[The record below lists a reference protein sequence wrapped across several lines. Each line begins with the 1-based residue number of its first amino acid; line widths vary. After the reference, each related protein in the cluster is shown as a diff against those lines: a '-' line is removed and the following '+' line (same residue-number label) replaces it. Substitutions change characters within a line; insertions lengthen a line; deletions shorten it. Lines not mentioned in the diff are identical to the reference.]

1 MGSSPAP
8 YIPKTFLEYN
18 TALINYLVAQ
28 GSRLTN
34 FNPNSRIST
43 ILRAIATILAE
54 GDVRTLNGF
63 RYSIR
68 EGIYNAFGFS
78 RLPGNKATGFV
89 RIENTGI
96 TEDITFSVFTLDL
109 FGLVF
114 ESVTQVVLHVNQ
126 PYVEVELRAKEP
138 GTDFNIRRLSIDT
151 AEGLGS
157 LNIPIPANV
166 RIWNT
171 ADFGG
176 GTNIETEESRL
187 KRFRDFI
194 VSLGRSTPLGI
205 YNAVSSIPGIAG
217 VQLSTNVNPL
227 SGAFEI
233 GWINI
238 YVSDGTSNPP
248 TELLNLV
255 RRTIEGDLN
264 DPENYPGYAAAG
276 TYVYVAPVP
285 VLGITVEF
293 ELEIIASSQLVDNEA
308 LNTAY
313 NALILYLNTLP
324 VGFDVL
330 LEQVRATIL
339 KSHADFYKVN
349 IQSFYGKLASDP
361 VPSPIPTLADIS
373 VPDTC
378 LPRTGGTSGGQILGT
393 LIRTEPT

>member
-1 MGSSPAP
+1 MGSPAP

-43 ILRAIATILAE
+43 IIRAIATILSE
-54 GDVRTLNGF
+54 GDIRTLNGF

-68 EGIYNAFGFS
+68 EGVYNAFGFS
-78 RLPGNKATGFV
+78 RLPGNLSSGFV
-89 RIENTGI
+89 RIENNGI
-96 TEDITFSVFTLDL
+96 VEPLSIPIFSLDL
-109 FGLVF
+109 FGLGF
-114 ESVTQVVLHVNQ
+114 ESVAPVNLQVNQ
-126 PYVEVELRAKEP
+126 PYVEVELRATKP
-138 GTDFNIRRLSIDT
+138 GTDYNIRRLSIDT

-157 LNIPIPANV
+157 LSIPLPSNV
-166 RIWNT
+166 RLWNT

-176 GTNIETEESRL
+176 GTNFETEESRL
-187 KRFRDFI
+187 RRFRDFI

-205 YNAVSSIPGIAG
+205 YNAASSIPGVAG

-227 SGAFEI
+227 SGNFEI

-248 TELLNLV
+248 PELLNLV
-255 RRTIEGDLN
+255 RKTIEGDLD
-264 DPENYPGYAAAG
+264 DPENFPGYAAAG

-293 ELEIIASSQLVDNEA
+293 ELEILNDSQLTNTDA
-308 LNTAY
+308 LNTAT

-330 LEQVRATIL
+330 LEQVIATIL
-339 KSHADFYKVN
+339 KSHPDFYRVN
-349 IQSFYGKLASDP
+349 IQSFFGKLANDP
-361 VPSPIPTLADIS
+361 IPSPLPSPIDIS
-373 VPDTC
+373 VPDTY
-378 LPRTGGTSGGQILGT
+378 LPRTGGTSGGQVNGT
-393 LIRTEPT
+393 IVRTEPT

>member
-18 TALINYLVAQ
+18 TALVNYLVAQ

-43 ILRAIATILAE
+43 ILRAIATILSE
-54 GDVRTLNGF
+54 GDIRTLNGF
-63 RYSIR
+63 RYAIR
-68 EGIYNAFGFS
+68 EGVYNAFGFS

-96 TEDITFSVFTLDL
+96 SENLSLPIFTLDL

-114 ESVTQVVLHVNQ
+114 ESINPLELQVTQ
-126 PYVEVELRAKEP
+126 PYIEVELRAKEP
-138 GTDFNIRRLSIDT
+138 GNDYNIRRLSIDT
-151 AEGLGS
+151 AEGLGT
-157 LNIPIPANV
+157 LNISIPAGV

-171 ADFGG
+171 ADFGA

-205 YNAVSSIPGIAG
+205 YNAVASIPGIAG

-238 YVSDGTSNPP
+238 YISDGTSNPP
-248 TELLNLV
+248 LELLDLV
-255 RRTIEGDLN
+255 RKSIEGDIN
-264 DPENYPGYAAAG
+264 DPENFPGYAAAG

-293 ELEIIASSQLVDNEA
+293 ELQIVASSQLQDTEA
-308 LNTAY
+308 LDIAY
-313 NALILYLNTLP
+313 NSIILYLNTLP
-324 VGFDVL
+324 VGYDVL
-330 LEQVRATIL
+330 LEQVQATIL
-339 KSHADFYKVN
+339 KAHADFYKVN
-349 IQSFYGKLASDP
+349 IQSFYGKLASSP
-361 VPSPIPTLADIS
+361 IPSPIPVPVDIS
-373 VPDTC
+373 VPDTY

-393 LIRTEPT
+393 ILRIEPT